1 MHVRTRTHS
10 DLYREVASVDIV
22 SQEEVASRFWGA
34 PHVKELHEVV
44 ELAVDVATDCDWSF
58 YSQHRLLLSQ
68 DLSPWEG
75 GREGGGDREIRE
87 VYTTY

>member
-1 MHVRTRTHS
+1 MHPHAHAQT
-10 DLYREVASVDIV
+10 DLYREVASVNIV
-22 SQEEVASRFWGA
+22 SQEEIASRFGGA

-58 YSQHRLLLSQ
+58 HCQHRLLLSQ

-75 GREGGGDREIRE
+75 GREGGRGERERATG
-87 VYTTY
+87 V